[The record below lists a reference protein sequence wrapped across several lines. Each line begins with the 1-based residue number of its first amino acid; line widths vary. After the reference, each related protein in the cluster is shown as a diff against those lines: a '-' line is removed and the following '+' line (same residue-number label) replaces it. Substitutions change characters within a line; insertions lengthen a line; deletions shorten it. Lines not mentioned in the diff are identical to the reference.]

1 MMKIYEQCPE
11 GYSSHVY
18 CEGLETEEADEGY
31 RILEETKD
39 KLDSQRPILQ
49 RSFDI

>member
-1 MMKIYEQCPE
+1 M
-11 GYSSHVY
+11 SSVQKVTVPM
-18 CEGLETEEADEGY
+18 CTVKVWEGLETEEADEGY

>member
-1 MMKIYEQCPE
+1 MMKKYEQRPE

-18 CEGLETEEADEGY
+18 CEGLDTMEADEGC
-31 RILEETKD
+31 RILEETQD
-39 KLDSQRPILQ
+39 DLDSLRSMLQ